1 MDSRSRRASI
11 MTQTS
16 ILNTPVLWVN
26 AYLQEKLQSLGFDTV
41 PFFPSTPSTIN
52 NLTESFPEGGVMCT
66 YDRMIRMRRK
76 PFPHIKCE
84 QLMYYFYATAENSII
99 NMVKVTE
106 KVLRLMDRS
115 DETAEDINDWC
126 RQKGSIVVEGETI
139 YPNFYFHNF
148 KVYQLEEVRDIIDF
162 ATARTY
168 GGNKM
173 IIEFDYHMSTDPN
186 SPDYQD

>member
-1 MDSRSRRASI
+1 

-16 ILNTPVLWVN
+16 ILNTPALWVN
-26 AYLQEKLQSLGFDTV
+26 AYLQEKLEALGFDTV

-52 NLTESFPEGGVMCT
+52 DLTEFFPAGGVMCT

-84 QLMYYFYATAENSII
+84 QLLYYFYATAENSII

-115 DETAEDINDWC
+115 DETAEDINEWC
-126 RQKGSIVVEGETI
+126 RQKGSIIVEGVTVS
-139 YPNFYFHNF
+139 PNFYFHNF
-148 KVYQLEEVRDIIDF
+148 KLYQLEEVRDIIDF
-162 ATARTY
+162 ASARTY

-173 IIEFDYHMSTDPN
+173 IIEFDYHLSVDPN